1 MQYHG
6 LSSVFF
12 LSLCFGI
19 VLVAYGQEEHTRRS
33 VLDQRWFPGHA
44 TWYGE
49 PEGDGSNGGACG
61 YSKLVNEKPLKGRV
75 SAGAPVL
82 FQKGKGCGACY
93 KVKCMDH
100 KICSKR
106 AVTVTIMDE
115 CPGCRT
121 DKPHFDLSGAAFG
134 RLALPGQ
141 AQVLRNKGELDI
153 TYRRTPCKYAGKSI
167 GFHVN
172 EGSSPY
178 WLSLMVVYADGD
190 GDVSS
195 MHIQEA
201 GSGKWEEM
209 KHLWGAYWVII
220 KGPLKGPFS
229 VKVTTST
236 GKSLTAKNVI
246 PSNWTPKSTYNT
258 NSKFK

>member
-1 MQYHG
+1 MQHHG
-6 LSSVFF
+6 PSAVFF
-12 LSLCFGI
+12 LLSSCFSFA
-19 VLVAYGQEEHTRRS
+19 LVYAQEHSARRS

-61 YSKLVNEKPLKGRV
+61 YGKLVNSKPMKGRV

-93 KVKCMDH
+93 KVKCLDH
-100 KICSKR
+100 TICSKR
-106 AVTVTIMDE
+106 AVTVTITDE

-121 DKPHFDLSGAAFG
+121 DKTHFDLSGAAFG

-141 AQVLRNKGELDI
+141 HNQLRNRGELPI
-153 TYRRTPCKYAGKSI
+153 SYRRTPCKYGGKTL

-172 EGSSPY
+172 EGSSAY
-178 WLSLMVVYADGD
+178 WLSLMVVYAGGD
-190 GDVSS
+190 GDIAS
-195 MHIQEA
+195 MHIQQA
-201 GSGKWEEM
+201 GSSEWMQM

-229 VKVTTST
+229 VKISTST

-246 PSNWTPKSTYNT
+246 PSNWTPNATYNSH
-258 NSKFK
+258 SKF